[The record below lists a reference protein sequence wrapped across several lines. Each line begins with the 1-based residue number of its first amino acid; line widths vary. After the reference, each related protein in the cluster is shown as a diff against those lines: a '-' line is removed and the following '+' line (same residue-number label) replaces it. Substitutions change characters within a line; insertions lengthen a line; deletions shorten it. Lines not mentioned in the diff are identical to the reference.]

1 MYILLYFFPYFCYT
15 LEADI
20 KLSASSHN
28 SYEIALI
35 VRMVQ
40 MFIILRGII
49 MAGFETKD
57 IRNIAIMGHG
67 SEGKTTLVEGLLFAA
82 GLIDRQGRVED
93 GTTVMD
99 FDAEETKRHS
109 SISAAVAPIEW
120 KDKHLN
126 IIDVPGY
133 FDFIGEMIGPL
144 RVVETAGILVNA
156 SGGVA
161 VGTEKAWKYA
171 TKYKVGKLLIVNQMD
186 REHADFDKV
195 FNQLRDMF
203 GGSVVPILL
212 PIGKGES
219 FKGLV
224 NVLENKAYDCTG
236 KVPKEIPIPDGMA
249 DSIASALEEITEAA
263 AGADDDLMM
272 KYLEG
277 EELSAEEVLAGFSA
291 GMAKGE
297 ITPVVPCS
305 AVTTVGVTMLLDV
318 IADFLPS
325 PAGRT
330 YSGIDPKTDAEV
342 TRDCASSEPFSAF
355 IYKTI
360 ADPFVGKLSL
370 FKVMSGKFTAG
381 TSVYNPTAGKTEK
394 VSGVNVLRGKK
405 LISIESLNAGDLGA
419 MAKLQVTNTG
429 DTLCDQSNQIVY
441 PKIDFPVP
449 CISKAIFATKQGEED
464 KVFNG
469 LARLQEEDPS
479 ITVEKNTETGETLVS
494 AQGDLHLDVVKNKLA
509 SKFGASAEL
518 QDPRIPY
525 RETIKKTVKA
535 QGRHKKQ
542 SGGHGQ
548 FGDVWIEF
556 SPIGDTNI
564 QFEFEDAVV
573 GGVVPRNFIPSVEK
587 GLRENIVKGVLAG
600 YPMVGLHAKLYDGS
614 YHAVDSSE
622 MAFKTAARISYKKG
636 CMEAGP
642 VLLEPIMHVDVF
654 VPDEYMGDI
663 MGDMNKRRGRIM
675 GMNQVDGMQKL
686 EAEAPLAEMFKYA
699 TDLRSMTQARGS
711 FSMKFERYEE
721 VPANVAQ
728 KIIDNAQ
735 KDEDEED

>member
-1 MYILLYFFPYFCYT
+1 
-15 LEADI
+15 
-20 KLSASSHN
+20 
-28 SYEIALI
+28 
-35 VRMVQ
+35 
-40 MFIILRGII
+40 

-57 IRNIAIMGHG
+57 IRNIAILGHG
-67 SEGKTTLVEGLLFAA
+67 GDGKTTLVEGLLFAA
-82 GLIDRQGRVED
+82 GVTDRQGRVED
-93 GTTVMD
+93 GTTVTD
-99 FDAEETKRHS
+99 FDPEENKRTI

-120 KDKHLN
+120 KKKRLN

-144 RVVETAGILVNA
+144 RVAETAGILVNA
-156 SGGVA
+156 SSGVA
-161 VGTEKAWKYA
+161 VGTEKAWQYA
-171 TKYKVGKLLIVNQMD
+171 TKYKVGKMLIINQMD
-186 REHADFDKV
+186 REHADYDKV
-195 FNQLRDMF
+195 FSQLRDMF
-203 GGSVVPILL
+203 GSSVVPILL
-212 PIGKGES
+212 PIGSGES
-219 FKGLV
+219 FKGVV

-249 DSIASALEEITEAA
+249 DRIATALEEVTEAA
-263 AGADDDLMM
+263 AAVDDELMM

-277 EELSAEEVLAGFSA
+277 ETLTHEELLNGFST
-291 GMAKGE
+291 GMSKCE

-305 AVTTVGVTMLLDV
+305 AVTTVGVTKLLDV

-325 PAGRT
+325 PDGKT
-330 YSGIDPKTDAEV
+330 YEGKDPKTDQEIS
-342 TRDCASSEPFSAF
+342 RKCATSEPFSAF

-370 FKVMSGKFTAG
+370 FKVMSGSLTSS
-381 TSVYNPTAGKTEK
+381 TSVYNPEAGKTEK
-394 VSGVNVLRGKK
+394 VAGVNILRGKK
-405 LISIESLNAGDLGA
+405 LIPSEQLNAGDFGA
-419 MAKLQVTNTG
+419 MAKLQTTNTG
-429 DTLCDQSNQIVY
+429 DTLCDQAHQIVY
-441 PKIDFPVP
+441 PKIEFPAP
-449 CISKAIFATKQGEED
+449 CISKAVFASKQGEED
-464 KVFNG
+464 KVFGG
-469 LARLQEEDPS
+469 LAKLQEEDPS
-479 ITVEKNTETGETLVS
+479 ISVEKNAETGETLVW

-509 SKFGASAEL
+509 TKFGANSEM
-518 QDPRIPY
+518 QEPRVPY

-548 FGDVWIEF
+548 FGDVWIEY

-564 QFEFEDAVV
+564 EFEFEDAVV

-587 GLRENIVKGVLAG
+587 GLRENIRKGVLAG

-622 MAFKTAARISYKKG
+622 MAFKTAARISFKKG

-642 VLLEPIMHVDVF
+642 VLLEPIMHVNVF

-675 GMNQVDGMQKL
+675 GMNQVDGLQKL

-711 FSMKFERYEE
+711 FTMSFERYEE

-728 KIIDNAQ
+728 KIIESAA
-735 KDEDEED
+735 KEEEEED